1 VGQDLVDKHAGEDG
15 DKDADNGETE
25 HCAKTRVDRPV
36 DHLAV
41 RCGREHKPQ
50 SCLVVDASM
59 VHDPGKAG
67 ARSRRGLVDT
77 LPQRLKP
84 VHVDDGGGDSD
95 DDTEQRREKA
105 DAATEFD
112 QAALAVSLSGED
124 HYHQPRQ
131 GHRDGRDVGWDG
143 LEVVEGGGGGLD
155 REVDG
160 HEEGAQHHGQAAAYQ
175 RQEHVLLCERA
186 VPGAGAGAADCAVV
200 RISWCW
206 GAVGWS
212 MGGWGPW

>member
-1 VGQDLVDKHAGEDG
+1 MESYR
-15 DKDADNGETE
+15 N
-25 HCAKTRVDRPV
+25 
-36 DHLAV
+36 
-41 RCGREHKPQ
+41 
-50 SCLVVDASM
+50 
-59 VHDPGKAG
+59 
-67 ARSRRGLVDT
+67 
-77 LPQRLKP
+77 
-84 VHVDDGGGDSD
+84 
-95 DDTEQRREKA
+95 
-105 DAATEFD
+105 
-112 QAALAVSLSGED
+112 
-124 HYHQPRQ
+124 
-131 GHRDGRDVGWDG
+131 GRDVGGDG